1 MNRLS
6 QRCKRA
12 RLGKDARERERFG
25 RGEKENKMF
34 LKSRKAMA
42 AATLT
47 LMLPLSATT
56 ASVARRRT
64 NAAPQSVEFTLRS
77 VDGMTISSESLR
89 GEVVVL
95 AFGASWLPLSRTQLQ
110 GIRKLA
116 DKYSQRGVVVYWVST
131 DSESPKSKNYATD
144 EQLRA
149 FSKKYG
155 LNVTVLRDPE
165 GKVSRQFKIDQLPA
179 IMILDKQGNPVGT
192 PIGGLDPEGD
202 LVKQLTAPLESVLNK
217 Q

>member
-1 MNRLS
+1 
-6 QRCKRA
+6 
-12 RLGKDARERERFG
+12 
-25 RGEKENKMF
+25 MF

-47 LMLPLSATT
+47 LVLPL
-56 ASVARRRT
+56 ASTNAFTARRKIS
-64 NAAPQSVEFTLRS
+64 AVPQSVEFALRS
-77 VDGMTISSESLR
+77 VDGTTVSSESLR

-116 DKYSQRGVVVYWVST
+116 DKFSERGVVVYWVST

-155 LNVTVLRDPE
+155 LNVTVLRDPDA
-165 GKVSRQFKIDQLPA
+165 KVSRQFNIDQLPA
-179 IMILDKQGNPVGT
+179 IVILDKQGNAVGT
-192 PIGGLDPEGD
+192 PIGGLDPDGD
-202 LVKQLTAPLESVLNK
+202 LVKQLSVPLEGVLSK